1 MVGQETIVSAPIPD
15 SDGDLQV
22 TRKKDV
28 GTREG
33 CVLIGSVYTLMY
45 LVDCLCCDFVSCF
58 TTFLILVHASLTAS
72 ATLHIQVFFLWIP
85 NSCYSCIPV
94 EVMVWI

>member
-1 MVGQETIVSAPIPD
+1 MPSIHPDRVPDASTVHYRRKYQLIVYFVSTAVLSRFDFVWPNQLKGPAVGQETIVSAPIPD

-33 CVLIGSVYTLMY
+33 CVLIGNVMH
-45 LVDCLCCDFVSCF
+45 F
-58 TTFLILVHASLTAS
+58 
-72 ATLHIQVFFLWIP
+72 
-85 NSCYSCIPV
+85 CI
-94 EVMVWI
+94 